1 MKTKDPS
8 FQAVLQLGDELRK
21 LTSYYRGEMAD
32 ERGVPASG
40 NLRSQSELGALL
52 ESVRQH
58 NPWFTEESSLYALRY
73 WADVLSEDALEQWLS
88 AYTAPTKNPQVVAL
102 VMAGNIPLVGFHD
115 LISVLLTGHNALVKS
130 ATKDTLLLKFL
141 VGLLTGFDPELKCR
155 IRFTNGK
162 LDDFDMVIAT
172 GSTNTSRYFEYYFSN
187 KPHIIRKN
195 RHGVAVLSGRETP
208 AELGGL
214 AEDVF
219 RYFGMGCRS
228 VSKLYV
234 PRGYDFDPLF
244 NAFYPYKY
252 LIDHQKYGNNYDYNK
267 AVYLM
272 SGSPM
277 LDNGFLLLKEDPGL
291 GSPIGTLFYES
302 YEKPDAVAQR
312 LQAMQKELQCIVAA
326 SWFPGAIP
334 FGSSQQPA
342 LGTYADGVD
351 TVDFLL
357 KTSAESPPAI

>member
-8 FQAVLQLGDELRK
+8 YRALLQLGEQLRE
-21 LTSYYRGEMAD
+21 LTS
-32 ERGVPASG
+32 ERSPDIGAKAAPPAPV
-40 NLRSQSELGALL
+40 NTKIQNELEALL
-52 ESVRQH
+52 NNTRQN
-58 NPWFTEESSLYALRY
+58 NPWFTEESCMHALRY
-73 WADVLSEDALEQWLS
+73 WAGALSEDTLERWLS
-88 AYTAPTKNPQVVAL
+88 PYDAPGSSPRIIAL
-102 VMAGNIPLVGFHD
+102 IMAGNIPLVGFHD
-115 LISVLLTGHNALVKS
+115 LISVLLTGHKALVKCAS
-130 ATKDTLLLKFL
+130 KDTLLLKYL
-141 VGLLTGFDPELKCR
+141 VSLLTRYEPGLTSR
-155 IRFTNGK
+155 IRFTDGK
-162 LDDFDMVIAT
+162 LGAFDAVIAT
-172 GSTNTSRYFEYYFSN
+172 GSTNTSRYFEYYFSK

-195 RHGVAVLSGRETP
+195 RHGVAVLSGQETP
-208 AELGGL
+208 AELSGL

-234 PRGYDFDPLF
+234 PKGYDFDPLF
-244 NAFYPYKY
+244 KAFYPFKY

-302 YEKPDAVAQR
+302 YEEQGAVVQR
-312 LQAMQKELQCIVAA
+312 LIALKDEIQCIVGG
-326 SWFPGAIP
+326 SWLSGAIP
-334 FGSSQQPA
+334 FGSAQRPE

-357 KTSAESPPAI
+357 KTSAESPSAI

>member
-8 FQAVLQLGDELRK
+8 FRALLQLGDQLRE
-21 LTSYYRGEMAD
+21 LTSQYRGKIAV
-32 ERGVPASG
+32 EREVPASG
-40 NLRSQSELGALL
+40 SVQSQSELGVLL
-52 ESVRQH
+52 ESVRLH
-58 NPWFTEESSLYALRY
+58 NPWFTEESSIYALRY
-73 WADVLSEDALEQWLS
+73 WADALSEDALEQWLS
-88 AYTAPTKNPQVVAL
+88 AYTAPAINPQVVAL
-102 VMAGNIPLVGFHD
+102 IMAGNIPLVGFHD

-130 ATKDTLLLKFL
+130 ATKDTLLLKYL
-141 VGLLTGFDPELKCR
+141 VGLLTDFDPELKSR
-155 IRFTNGK
+155 IRFTEGK
-162 LDDFDMVIAT
+162 LDAFDAVIAT

-208 AELGGL
+208 AELSGL

-302 YEKPDAVAQR
+302 YEKQDAVAQR
-312 LQAMQKELQCIVAA
+312 LQAMEEELQCIVAG

-334 FGSSQQPA
+334 FGSSQQPG

-357 KTSAESPPAI
+357 KTSAESPSAI